1 MNPTSSASP
10 VKSRPGSSTGSIASG
25 GNFEYIIETLVSDQR
40 DDVFFGPGGGRN
52 SADPSTSSSMLVMS
66 GGEGYIDFRIGERRI
81 KRSNY
86 SLRVVMNL
94 FLRLKSTT
102 MYKVTQWV

>member
-1 MNPTSSASP
+1 MQPHDIKCFLKILEGHGGLALNPTSSASP

-25 GNFEYIIETLVSDQR
+25 GNFKYIIETLVSDQR
-40 DDVFFGPGGGRN
+40 NEVFLCSGGGRN

-66 GGEGYIDFRIGERRI
+66 GGEGYIDFRIGERHM

-86 SLRVVMNL
+86 SGW
-94 FLRLKSTT
+94 S
-102 MYKVTQWV
+102 